1 MITCPRSLSEFPEH
15 MTRVQTTLK
24 ITWCLTSPPPQGI
37 PTQLH
42 QTLQWLTLL
51 TCNNSTIKLLLRRLV
66 PRKMHL
72 GKPKYTSYTWN
83 YSMICTC
90 STSFQTKEITFN
102 FPRTGKDPQGPDSWH
117 TGAKRITHL
126 ETPAP
131 LRWLWLRWAD
141 RRLSANKPW

>member
-1 MITCPRSLSEFPEH
+1 MITCPRSLSECPEH

-24 ITWCLTSPPPQGI
+24 ITNISSTLENSNTVALNPAMTDTAHLQ
-37 PTQLH
+37 QLKKR
-42 QTLQWLTLL
+42 
-51 TCNNSTIKLLLRRLV
+51 IKLLSRRLV

-117 TGAKRITHL
+117 TGAIGVFWITHL
-126 ETPAP
+126 ETPAL
-131 LRWLWLRWAD
+131 LRWLWLR
-141 RRLSANKPW
+141 LSAIKPW